1 MRNGA
6 STYVTAQFISSILAA
21 RPTAVGEVAETFSI
35 VADTVAR
42 LLHPGGPAAAPI
54 SPPSKPE
61 PQRQVRPAKI
71 AAPEPTTP
79 DVAVVKAAKSA
90 RGSKPEIL
98 TEGATVPKRRGRPP
112 RSATLAA
119 TIAPETAVAE
129 TAVAETAAPVSRL
142 LRRNDVTAPAAP
154 AASVDPFDRDPLAE
168 NRVKGVV
175 KWFDTRTNKGV
186 LRLTGMAGDIALDAT
201 LLTRSRIK
209 RLYKDQ
215 EVEVSGTFLDGKFQ
229 PRSLTVPGQTQETL
243 VTNGQVLHAA
253 GRQSRPVFV
262 EVKRI
267 NPRLQS
273 ARAEAEHALG
283 RGSKNED

>member
-42 LLHPGGPAAAPI
+42 LLHPGASIAATV
-54 SPPSKPE
+54 PSSSRSKAL
-61 PQRQVRPAKI
+61 RQVRTPKLAS
-71 AAPEPTTP
+71 PEQPVRN
-79 DVAVVKAAKSA
+79 VAVKAASKSA
-90 RGSKPEIL
+90 RQLKPSIL
-98 TEGATVPKRRGRPP
+98 AESPVAPKRRGRPP
-112 RSATLAA
+112 RSAILAA
-119 TIAPETAVAE
+119 TIAPEPTEVEA
-129 TAVAETAAPVSRL
+129 AAPVSRL
-142 LRRNDVTAPAAP
+142 LRRNDVTAPSAP
-154 AASVDPFDRDPLAE
+154 TPSIDPFERDPQAE
-168 NRVKGVV
+168 SRVKGVV

-186 LRLTGMAGDIALDAT
+186 LRLTGMAGDIALDT
-201 LLTRSRIK
+201 TILSKSKIK

-215 EVEVSGTFLDGKFQ
+215 EVEVSGAFLDGKFQ
-229 PRSLTVPGQTQETL
+229 PRSLTVPGQTQETQ

-262 EVKRI
+262 EVKRA

-283 RGSKNED
+283 RGSKNER